1 MQVKVSVIVPCYNYA
16 KYLPFALDSVL
27 AQDMEHW
34 ECIVVDD
41 GSGDETGR
49 VAREY
54 VHKDARF
61 KYVYQQNRGLSAAR
75 NTGVENSLA
84 EYLQF
89 LDADDLI
96 DSGKLSKQAAYLDAN
111 GGVDVVYG
119 DEQFF
124 HTERPEEK
132 IEGRNKE
139 DNKYQYLKRSGR
151 GVEMM
156 EAFCVDNFIPV
167 SAPLVRRSL
176 VDKIGDF
183 DTSYRSYEDW
193 HFWFRATMADAGFKY
208 FPEDGTETFIRFGH
222 TSMLSNKNRIVEAG
236 IKLRQFMM
244 PELPLRL
251 KGYNAYRLL
260 RLYAHKAA
268 LAVKK

>member
-27 AQDMEHW
+27 AQDMANW
-34 ECIVVDD
+34 ECVVVDD

-75 NTGVENSLA
+75 NTGVENSLG

-96 DSGKLSKQAAYLDAN
+96 DSAKLSKQAAYLDAN

-119 DEQFF
+119 DEQ
-124 HTERPEEK
+124 
-132 IEGRNKE
+132 
-139 DNKYQYLKRSGR
+139 
-151 GVEMM
+151 
-156 EAFCVDNFIPV
+156 
-167 SAPLVRRSL
+167 
-176 VDKIGDF
+176 
-183 DTSYRSYEDW
+183 
-193 HFWFRATMADAGFKY
+193 
-208 FPEDGTETFIRFGH
+208 
-222 TSMLSNKNRIVEAG
+222 
-236 IKLRQFMM
+236 
-244 PELPLRL
+244 
-251 KGYNAYRLL
+251 
-260 RLYAHKAA
+260 
-268 LAVKK
+268 